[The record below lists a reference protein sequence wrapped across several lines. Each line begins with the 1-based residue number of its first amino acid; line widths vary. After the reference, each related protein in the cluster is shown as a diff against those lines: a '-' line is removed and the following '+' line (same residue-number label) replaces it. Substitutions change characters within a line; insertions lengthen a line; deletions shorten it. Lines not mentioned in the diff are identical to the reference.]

1 MDKKPLARAL
11 VIAIALLA
19 AAPSFAAVTPELQRQ
34 VRASTFEVVMKKPAE
49 GSVTYEKP
57 LPLELLPYVERTD
70 AYRSVG
76 TAFALGK
83 NTYVTAAHVLVAA
96 VDSQYGAPA
105 LRAADGK
112 VHPIATIQKFS
123 AYEDFVVFTLSD
135 ELNPVPLP
143 TNRTPHV
150 DDPVLA
156 VGNALGEGI
165 VIRDGLFT
173 SETPEEQ
180 DGRWKWIR
188 FSAAASPGNS
198 GGPLL
203 DAAGNLIGVVIAK
216 SPNEN
221 LNYALP
227 IGNVLEAPPS
237 QARFDQRLL
246 TKLPFAQG
254 SKTYTLKDEFA
265 LPLSWEKFVQTYQA
279 LLTRH
284 LDEARTALLSAY
296 ASSLFPRGGGVEDIL
311 YGPDTTNRE
320 PALVSQ
326 QDDGN
331 WAIRTPEFQVTDL
344 AGDGRIGVAVTA
356 GGALFALHRSD
367 AASDDAFYADSK
379 SFMDIALK
387 ALNVRRTVGTDHV
400 KVVSLGSASADAIQ
414 TDVYGRVWQRR
425 VWPLPFL
432 DVYIVAQL
440 LPTPDGYVGMIEYAP
455 SALLQETQAQLA
467 LLANQVTLT
476 YQGSISQ
483 WRTFLLRRRLLPKA
497 LQDVKLDSDDA
508 GWTLRTHRFTM
519 AMPAKLMKIDAHSE
533 LLMSMNYGYAGSQVV
548 WDTGGV
554 WWYRDAQEKAYVGLQ
569 RKPRPPAT
577 ARLELR
583 TRFDDLL
590 ARHSPYD
597 GLPVATSGDSFD
609 VSVGLQAPGTREGT
623 ASSAVAYALT
633 MRLDG
638 HPSPAQVGL
647 NEQLAVQSTAILER
661 AAGPDLPSSPP
672 AMLAHQA
679 ESSLDQVRQAAK
691 FFDQQGKDIRGR
703 VFSQDV
709 EDYLIAPAQQAYQTG
724 SAAGETGPQLQATL
738 AERVHV
744 LQDYWGIALGVAQ
757 ERDLWPTF
765 LAHNHL
771 PADTA
776 HEAAVLSAQ
785 TSFTT
790 LVGKGGAPTEEWVSS
805 ARSLQEAYG
814 KELARLEHEAA
825 DDTAHPPAYH
835 PRQSP
840 CPAAASATSG
850 GGKPKLRPVTTSLE
864 DFYPTSFKRLGIEGM
879 VILSVKVDSSGCP
892 KEVAVAA
899 SSGYDEFDEAALK
912 WIETAAYLPAE
923 KAGKAVESVTP
934 LVMAFKLRP

>member
-1 MDKKPLARAL
+1 MDKNPLVRAL
-11 VIAIALLA
+11 IMAGALFA
-19 AAPSFAAVTPELQRQ
+19 AAPPSFAAVTPELQRQ

-49 GSVTYEKP
+49 GAVKYEKP
-57 LPLELLPYVERTD
+57 LPLELLPYIERTD

-76 TAFALGK
+76 TAFALGR

-96 VDSQYGAPA
+96 VDSQYGAPQ
-105 LRAADGK
+105 LRAADGH
-112 VHPIATIQKFS
+112 VHPIASIQKFS
-123 AYEDFVVFTLSD
+123 AYEDFVVFTLAD
-135 ELNPVPLP
+135 ELNAVALP

-227 IGNVLEAPPS
+227 IGNVLDAPPS
-237 QARFDQRLL
+237 KARFDQRLL

-254 SKTYTLKDEFA
+254 SKTYALKDEFA
-265 LPLSWEKFVQTYQA
+265 SPLSWEKFVQAYQA
-279 LLTRH
+279 LLARH
-284 LDEARTALLSAY
+284 LEESRAALLSAY
-296 ASSLFPRGGGVEDIL
+296 ASSLFPRGSGTDDIL
-311 YGPDTTNRE
+311 YGPDASSRE
-320 PALVSQ
+320 PALVTQ

-331 WAIRTPEFQVTDL
+331 WAIRTSEFQFTDL
-344 AGDGRIGVAVTA
+344 SGDGRVGVAATA

-379 SFMDIALK
+379 AFMDVALK
-387 ALNVRRTVGTDHV
+387 ALNVRRAVGTDHV
-400 KVVSLGSASADAIQ
+400 KVVSLGSASADEMR
-414 TDVYGRVWQRR
+414 TDAYGRVWQLR

-432 DVYIVAQL
+432 DVYIVAQV
-440 LPTPDGYVGMIEYAP
+440 LPTPDGYVGMIAYAP
-455 SALLQETQAQLA
+455 SALLRETQAQLA

-476 YQGSISQ
+476 YQGSIAQ
-483 WRTFLLRRRLLPKA
+483 WRAFLLRRRFLPKA
-497 LQDVKLDSDDA
+497 LQEVKLDSGDA
-508 GWTLRTHRFTM
+508 GWTLRTPRFTM

-533 LLMSMNYGYAGSQVV
+533 LLMSMSYMYSGSQVV

-569 RKPRPPAT
+569 RRPRPPAS

-583 TRFDDLL
+583 TRFDDLIG
-590 ARHSPYD
+590 RHSPYD
-597 GLPVATSGDSFD
+597 GVPVATSGDSFD
-609 VSVGLQAPGTREGT
+609 VSVGLQAPGIREGT
-623 ASSAVAYALT
+623 SSSAVAYALT

-638 HPSPAQVGL
+638 HPSPEQVGL
-647 NEQLAVQSTAILER
+647 NEQLAVQSAAILER
-661 AAGPDLPSSPP
+661 AGGPDLPSSPP
-672 AMLAHQA
+672 PMLAA
-679 ESSLDQVRQAAK
+679 RADEALERVRQMAK
-691 FFDQQGKDIRGR
+691 SFDHGKDIRGR

-709 EDYLIAPAQQAYQTG
+709 EDYLIAPTQQAYRTG
-724 SAAGETGPQLQATL
+724 SAGGESATQLQASL

-744 LQDYWGIALGVAQ
+744 LQNYWESAFGVVQ

-771 PADTA
+771 PSDTP
-776 HEAAVLSAQ
+776 HEAAVVSAE

-790 LVGKGGAPTEEWVSS
+790 LVGKGGAPTEEWAAS
-805 ARSLQEAYG
+805 ARSLEEAYG
-814 KELARLEHEAA
+814 KELAQLEHKAA
-825 DDTAHPPAYH
+825 ADTAHPPIYH

-840 CPAAASATSG
+840 CPAPASGTSG
-850 GGKPKLRPVTTSLE
+850 RGTPKLRPVTTSLE
-864 DFYPTSFKRLGIEGM
+864 EFYPPSFKRLGIEGM

-899 SSGYDEFDEAALK
+899 SSGYDEFDAAALK

-934 LVMAFKLRP
+934 LVMAFKLRT